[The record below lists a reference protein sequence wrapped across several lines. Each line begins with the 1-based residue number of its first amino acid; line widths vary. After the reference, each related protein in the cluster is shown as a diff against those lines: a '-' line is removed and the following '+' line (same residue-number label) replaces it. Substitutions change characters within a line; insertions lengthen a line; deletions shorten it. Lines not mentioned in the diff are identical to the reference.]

1 MQKAEEND
9 LTVSHDELEGILNK
23 QEARMR
29 HLRAK
34 WERSEVM
41 LMIFQDEVNGR
52 SALCVQR
59 KNPASVRLYEPGI
72 DRAEGI
78 RKQINALRSALLPEE
93 PEVEAKANVCIS
105 GGHLEP
111 MVHYIE
117 AEMLD
122 VILRAPQEG
131 ERLADGGCM
140 RDWRS

>member
-1 MQKAEEND
+1 
-9 LTVSHDELEGILNK
+9 
-23 QEARMR
+23 MR
-29 HLRAK
+29 HLRAT

-72 DRAEGI
+72 DRVEGI
-78 RKQINALRSALLPEE
+78 RKQVDALRSALLPEE
-93 PEVEAKANVCIS
+93 SEVEAKANVCQAGDQIE
-105 GGHLEP
+105 L

-122 VILRAPQEG
+122 VII
-131 ERLADGGCM
+131 
-140 RDWRS
+140 